1 VTRSQRLFQTLV
13 GLLILSIGSVFVA
26 NQLITSQRALPVA
39 IILPTII
46 TGATLSGRRTTS
58 LGITR
63 TERQIALSPISH
75 FLFASSILLPPLA
88 LPIVAI
94 VVPTERRSP
103 SSWLIR
109 FQRLLTMNASSLV
122 FWLAISNQ
130 SVYRDVSNQHILAFA
145 SAITTYLLVDS
156 LIVSVVMSL
165 ASSKPVLITAH
176 LNLKS
181 LLRECAEISIGCIGV
196 IFALINPLLLLFVV
210 APCCLAVN
218 HLRVNQSAQL
228 SKRDTRTG
236 LLNAFG
242 LHEFV
247 DHEFERAKRHSTELC
262 LVVLDLDFLRDVNN
276 NYGHQVGDLAISEV
290 AGQIS
295 ALTRAIDGTAR
306 IGGEEFVVIL
316 PDTNLDDATKVA
328 DRIRLGIEELQLP
341 THHGILRVTISAG
354 VARRDQDETYSELF
368 DRADAALYASK
379 RLGRNR
385 VSLAEES
392 VKTFQASQIN
402 TN

>member
-1 VTRSQRLFQTLV
+1 MTRSQRLFQTLV
-13 GLLILSIGSVFVA
+13 GFLILSVGSVFVA

-63 TERQIALSPISH
+63 SERQIALSPISH

-130 SVYRDVSNQHILAFA
+130 AVDKDFSNQHILAFA
-145 SAITTYLLVDS
+145 LAITTYLLVDS

-165 ASSKPVLITAH
+165 ASQRAVLITAH
-176 LNLKS
+176 WNLKS
-181 LLRECAEISIGCIGV
+181 SLRECAEISIGCIGAM
-196 IFALINPLLLLFVV
+196 FALINPLLLLFVV

-228 SKRDTRTG
+228 SKRDARTG

-247 DHEFERAKRHSTELC
+247 DHEFERAKRHATDLC

-276 NYGHQVGDLAISEV
+276 NYGHQVGDIAINAV
-290 AGQIS
+290 AKQIS
-295 ALTRAIDGTAR
+295 ALTRTIDATAR
-306 IGGEEFVVIL
+306 IGGEEFVVLL

-328 DRIRLGIEELQLP
+328 ERIRLGIEDLQLP
-341 THHGILRVTISAG
+341 THQGILRVTISAG

-385 VSLAEES
+385 VSLADES
-392 VKTFQASQIN
+392 VKTFQANQIN

>member
-13 GLLILSIGSVFVA
+13 GFLILSIGSVFVA

-39 IILPTII
+39 ITLPAII
-46 TGATLSGRRTTS
+46 AGATVSSRRTSS

-63 TERQIALSPISH
+63 SERQIALSPIGH

-109 FQRLLTMNASSLV
+109 FQRLLTMNAASLV
-122 FWLAISNQ
+122 FWLAINNQ
-130 SVYRDVSNQHILAFA
+130 PVYRDVSNQHILAFA
-145 SAITTYLLVDS
+145 LAITTYLLVDS

-176 LNLKS
+176 WNLKS
-181 LLRECAEISIGCIGV
+181 LLRECAEISIGCIGA
-196 IFALINPLLLLFVV
+196 IFVLINPLLLFFVV
-210 APCCLAVN
+210 TPCCLAVD

-228 SKRDTRTG
+228 SKRDARTG

-247 DHEFERAKRHSTELC
+247 DHEFERAKRHSTDLC

-276 NYGHQVGDLAISEV
+276 NYGHQVGDLAISAV
-290 AGQIS
+290 AKQIS
-295 ALTRAIDGTAR
+295 ALTRTIDATAR
-306 IGGEEFVVIL
+306 IGGEEFVVLL

-328 DRIRLGIEELQLP
+328 ERIRLGIEELLLP
-341 THHGILRVTISAG
+341 THRGILRVTISAG
-354 VARRDQDETYSELF
+354 VAYRHQDETYSDLF
-368 DRADAALYASK
+368 DRADAALYVSK

-385 VSLAEES
+385 VSLADKS
-392 VKTFQASQIN
+392 VKTFQANQIN

>member
-1 VTRSQRLFQTLV
+1 MTRSQRLFQTLV

-63 TERQIALSPISH
+63 SERQIALSPISH

-130 SVYRDVSNQHILAFA
+130 AVDNDFSNQHILAFA

-165 ASSKPVLITAH
+165 VSQKPVLITAH
-176 LNLKS
+176 WNLKS
-181 LLRECAEISIGCIGV
+181 LLRECAEISIGCIGA

-276 NYGHQVGDLAISEV
+276 NYGHQVGDIAINAV
-290 AGQIS
+290 AKQIS
-295 ALTRAIDGTAR
+295 ALTRTIDATAR
-306 IGGEEFVVIL
+306 IGGEEFVVLL

-328 DRIRLGIEELQLP
+328 ERIRIGIEDLQLT

-385 VSLAEES
+385 VSLADES
-392 VKTFQASQIN
+392 AKTFQANQIN

>member
-1 VTRSQRLFQTLV
+1 
-13 GLLILSIGSVFVA
+13 
-26 NQLITSQRALPVA
+26 VA
-39 IILPTII
+39 ITLPAII
-46 TGATLSGRRTTS
+46 AGATVSGRQTSS

-63 TERQIALSPISH
+63 SERQIALSPIGH

-88 LPIVAI
+88 LPIVAF
-94 VVPTERRSP
+94 VVPTERKSP

-109 FQRLLTMNASSLV
+109 FQRLLTMNAASLV
-122 FWLAISNQ
+122 FWLVIINQ
-130 SVYRDVSNQHILAFA
+130 PVNKDFSNQHILAFA
-145 SAITTYLLVDS
+145 LAITTYLLVDS
-156 LIVSVVMSL
+156 LIVSFVMSL
-165 ASSKPVLITAH
+165 ASQRAVLITAH
-176 LNLKS
+176 WNLKS
-181 LLRECAEISIGCIGV
+181 LLRECAEISIGCIGAM
-196 IFALINPLLLLFVV
+196 FALINPLLLLFVV

-228 SKRDTRTG
+228 SKRDARTG

-247 DHEFERAKRHSTELC
+247 DHEFERAQRHATDLC

-276 NYGHQVGDLAISEV
+276 NYGHQVGDIAINAV
-290 AGQIS
+290 AKQIS
-295 ALTRAIDGTAR
+295 ALTRTIDATAR
-306 IGGEEFVVIL
+306 IGGEEFVVLL

-328 DRIRLGIEELQLP
+328 ERIRLGIEDLQLP
-341 THHGILRVTISAG
+341 THQGILRVTISAG

-385 VSLAEES
+385 VSLADES
-392 VKTFQASQIN
+392 VKTFQANQIN

>member
-1 VTRSQRLFQTLV
+1 MTRSQRLFQTLV
-13 GLLILSIGSVFVA
+13 GFLILSIGSVFVA

-39 IILPTII
+39 ITLPAII
-46 TGATLSGRRTTS
+46 AGATVSSRRTSS

-63 TERQIALSPISH
+63 SERQIALSPIGH

-109 FQRLLTMNASSLV
+109 FQRLLTMNAASLV
-122 FWLAISNQ
+122 FWLAINNQ
-130 SVYRDVSNQHILAFA
+130 PVYRDVSNQHILAFA
-145 SAITTYLLVDS
+145 LAITTYLLVDS

-176 LNLKS
+176 WNLKS
-181 LLRECAEISIGCIGV
+181 LLRECAEISIGCIGA
-196 IFALINPLLLLFVV
+196 IFVLINPLLLFFVV
-210 APCCLAVN
+210 TPCCLAVD

-228 SKRDTRTG
+228 SKRDARTG

-247 DHEFERAKRHSTELC
+247 DHEFERAKRHSTDLC

-276 NYGHQVGDLAISEV
+276 NYGHQVGDLAISAV
-290 AGQIS
+290 AKQIS
-295 ALTRAIDGTAR
+295 ALTRTIDATAR
-306 IGGEEFVVIL
+306 IGGEEFVVLL

-328 DRIRLGIEELQLP
+328 ERIRIGIEDLQLP
-341 THHGILRVTISAG
+341 THQGILRVTISAG
-354 VARRDQDETYSELF
+354 VALRSQHETYAELF

-385 VSLAEES
+385 VSLADES
-392 VKTFQASQIN
+392 VKTFQANQIN

>member
-1 VTRSQRLFQTLV
+1 MTRYQRLLQTLV
-13 GLLILSIGSVFVA
+13 GLLVLSIGSVLVA
-26 NQLITSQRALPVA
+26 NQLITSQRALPLA
-39 IILPTII
+39 IILTAII
-46 TGATLSGRRTTS
+46 AGATMSGRRTTS

-63 TERQIALSPISH
+63 SERQIALSPISH

-94 VVPTERRSP
+94 VIPTERRSP

-109 FQRLLTMNASSLV
+109 FQRLLTMNASSVV
-122 FWLAISNQ
+122 FWLVISNQ
-130 SVYRDVSNQHILAFA
+130 PAGQDLSNQHILGFA
-145 SAITTYLLVDS
+145 LAITTYLLVDS

-165 ASSKPVLITAH
+165 ASPKPVLITAH
-176 LNLKS
+176 WNLKS
-181 LLRECAEISIGCIGV
+181 LLRECAEISIGCIGA

-210 APCCLAVN
+210 TPCCLAVD

-236 LLNAFG
+236 LLNACG
-242 LHEFV
+242 LQEFV
-247 DHEFERAKRHSTELC
+247 AHEFERAKRHSTDLC

-290 AGQIS
+290 ARQIS
-295 ALTRAIDGTAR
+295 ALTRTIDGTAR
-306 IGGEEFVVIL
+306 IGGEEFVVVL
-316 PDTNLDDATKVA
+316 PDTNLDGAVKVA
-328 DRIRLGIEELQLP
+328 DRIRLGIEELHLP
-341 THHGILRVTISAG
+341 THRGMLRITISAG
-354 VARRDQDETYSELF
+354 VAYRHQDETYSGLF

-379 RLGRNR
+379 RSGRNR

>member
-1 VTRSQRLFQTLV
+1 VL
-13 GLLILSIGSVFVA
+13 VA
-26 NQLITSQRALPVA
+26 NQLITSQRALPLA
-39 IILPTII
+39 IILTAII
-46 TGATLSGRRTTS
+46 AGATMSERQTTS

-63 TERQIALSPISH
+63 SERQIALSPISH

-94 VVPTERRSP
+94 VIPTERRSP

-109 FQRLLTMNASSLV
+109 FQRLLTMNASSVV
-122 FWLAISNQ
+122 FWLVISNQ
-130 SVYRDVSNQHILAFA
+130 PAGQDLSNQHILGFA
-145 SAITTYLLVDS
+145 LAITTYLLVDS

-165 ASSKPVLITAH
+165 ASPKPVLITAH
-176 LNLKS
+176 WNLKS
-181 LLRECAEISIGCIGV
+181 LLRECAEISIGCIGA

-210 APCCLAVN
+210 TPCCLAVD

-228 SKRDTRTG
+228 SKRDARTG
-236 LLNAFG
+236 LLNACG
-242 LHEFV
+242 LQEFV
-247 DHEFERAKRHSTELC
+247 AHEFERAKRHSTDLC

-290 AGQIS
+290 ARQIS
-295 ALTRAIDGTAR
+295 ALTRTIDGTAR
-306 IGGEEFVVIL
+306 IGGEEFVVVL
-316 PDTNLDDATKVA
+316 PDTNLDGAVKVA
-328 DRIRLGIEELQLP
+328 DRVRLGIEELHLP
-341 THHGILRVTISAG
+341 THRGMLRITISVG
-354 VARRDQDETYSELF
+354 VAYRQQDETYSELF

-379 RLGRNR
+379 RSGRNR

>member
-1 VTRSQRLFQTLV
+1 MTRSQRLFQTLV

-26 NQLITSQRALPVA
+26 NQLITSQRTLPVA

-165 ASSKPVLITAH
+165 VSQKPVLITAH
-176 LNLKS
+176 WNLKS

-385 VSLAEES
+385 VSLADES
-392 VKTFQASQIN
+392 AKTFQANQIN

>member
-58 LGITR
+58 MGITR

-165 ASSKPVLITAH
+165 VSQKPVLITAH
-176 LNLKS
+176 WNLKS

-385 VSLAEES
+385 VSLADES
-392 VKTFQASQIN
+392 AKTFQANQIN

>member
-1 VTRSQRLFQTLV
+1 
-13 GLLILSIGSVFVA
+13 VFVA

-39 IILPTII
+39 ITLPAII
-46 TGATLSGRRTTS
+46 AGATLSGRRTTS

-63 TERQIALSPISH
+63 SERQIALSPIGH

-88 LPIVAI
+88 LPIVAF
-94 VVPTERRSP
+94 VVPTERKLP

-122 FWLAISNQ
+122 FWLAINNQ
-130 SVYRDVSNQHILAFA
+130 PVDKDFSDQHILAFA
-145 SAITTYLLVDS
+145 LAITTCLLVDS

-165 ASSKPVLITAH
+165 ASQKAVLITAH
-176 LNLKS
+176 WNLKS
-181 LLRECAEISIGCIGV
+181 LLRECAEISIGCIGA
-196 IFALINPLLLLFVV
+196 IFVLINPLLLFFVV
-210 APCCLAVN
+210 TPCCLAVD

-247 DHEFERAKRHSTELC
+247 DHEFERAKRHSTDLC

-354 VARRDQDETYSELF
+354 VARREQDETYSELF

-379 RLGRNR
+379 RSGRNR

-392 VKTFQASQIN
+392 VKTFQANQIN

>member
-1 VTRSQRLFQTLV
+1 MTRYQRLLQTLV
-13 GLLILSIGSVFVA
+13 GLLVLSIGSVLFA
-26 NQLITSQRALPVA
+26 NQLITSQRALPLA
-39 IILPTII
+39 IILPAII
-46 TGATLSGRRTTS
+46 AGATMSGRRTTS

-63 TERQIALSPISH
+63 SERQIALSPISH

-94 VVPTERRSP
+94 VIPTERRSP

-109 FQRLLTMNASSLV
+109 FQRLLTMNASSVV
-122 FWLAISNQ
+122 FWLVISNQ
-130 SVYRDVSNQHILAFA
+130 PAGQDLSNQHILGFA
-145 SAITTYLLVDS
+145 LAITTYLLVDS

-165 ASSKPVLITAH
+165 ASPKPVLITAH
-176 LNLKS
+176 WNLKS
-181 LLRECAEISIGCIGV
+181 LLRECAEISIGCIGA

-210 APCCLAVN
+210 TPCCLAVD

-228 SKRDTRTG
+228 SKRDARTG
-236 LLNAFG
+236 LLNACG
-242 LHEFV
+242 LQEFV
-247 DHEFERAKRHSTELC
+247 AHEFERAKRHSTDLC

-290 AGQIS
+290 ARQIS
-295 ALTRAIDGTAR
+295 ALTRTIDGTAR
-306 IGGEEFVVIL
+306 IGGEEFVVVL
-316 PDTNLDDATKVA
+316 PDTNLDGAVKVA
-328 DRIRLGIEELQLP
+328 DRVRLGIEELHLP
-341 THHGILRVTISAG
+341 THRGMLRITISVG
-354 VARRDQDETYSELF
+354 VAYRQQDETYSELF

-379 RLGRNR
+379 RSGRNR

>member
-1 VTRSQRLFQTLV
+1 
-13 GLLILSIGSVFVA
+13 
-26 NQLITSQRALPVA
+26 VA
-39 IILPTII
+39 ITLPAII
-46 TGATLSGRRTTS
+46 AGATVSGRRTSS

-63 TERQIALSPISH
+63 SERQIALSPIGH

-109 FQRLLTMNASSLV
+109 FQRLLTMNAASLV
-122 FWLAISNQ
+122 FWLAINNQ
-130 SVYRDVSNQHILAFA
+130 PVYRDVSNQHILAFA
-145 SAITTYLLVDS
+145 LAITTYLLVDS

-176 LNLKS
+176 WNLKS
-181 LLRECAEISIGCIGV
+181 LLRECAEISIGCIGA
-196 IFALINPLLLLFVV
+196 IFVLINPLLLFFVV
-210 APCCLAVN
+210 TPCCLAVD

-228 SKRDTRTG
+228 SKRDARTG

-247 DHEFERAKRHSTELC
+247 DHEFERAKRHSTDLC

-276 NYGHQVGDLAISEV
+276 NYGHQVGDLAISAV
-290 AGQIS
+290 AKQIA
-295 ALTRAIDGTAR
+295 ALTRTIDATAR
-306 IGGEEFVVIL
+306 IGGEEFVVLL

-328 DRIRLGIEELQLP
+328 ERIRIGIEDLQLP
-341 THHGILRVTISAG
+341 THQGILRVTISAG
-354 VARRDQDETYSELF
+354 VALRSQHETYAELF

-385 VSLAEES
+385 VSLADES
-392 VKTFQASQIN
+392 VKTFQANQIN

>member
-1 VTRSQRLFQTLV
+1 MTRSQRLFQTLV

-165 ASSKPVLITAH
+165 VSQKPVLITAH
-176 LNLKS
+176 WNLKS

-385 VSLAEES
+385 VSLADES
-392 VKTFQASQIN
+392 VKTFQANQIN

>member
-1 VTRSQRLFQTLV
+1 
-13 GLLILSIGSVFVA
+13 
-26 NQLITSQRALPVA
+26 VA
-39 IILPTII
+39 ITLPAII
-46 TGATLSGRRTTS
+46 AGATLSGRRTTS

-63 TERQIALSPISH
+63 SERQIALSPIGH

-88 LPIVAI
+88 LPIVAF
-94 VVPTERRSP
+94 VVPTERKLP

-122 FWLAISNQ
+122 FWLAINNQ
-130 SVYRDVSNQHILAFA
+130 PVDKDFSDQHILAFA
-145 SAITTYLLVDS
+145 LAITTCLLVDS

-165 ASSKPVLITAH
+165 ASQKAVLITAH
-176 LNLKS
+176 WNLKS
-181 LLRECAEISIGCIGV
+181 LLRECAEISIGCIGA

-210 APCCLAVN
+210 TPCCLAVD

-236 LLNAFG
+236 LLNSIG
-242 LHEFV
+242 LQEIV
-247 DHEFERAKRHSTELC
+247 DHEFERAKRHSTDLC

-290 AGQIS
+290 ARQIS

-306 IGGEEFVVIL
+306 IGGEEFVVLL

-354 VARRDQDETYSELF
+354 VALRSQHETYAELF

-385 VSLAEES
+385 VSLADES
-392 VKTFQASQIN
+392 VKTFQANQIN

>member
-1 VTRSQRLFQTLV
+1 MTRSQRLFQTLV
-13 GLLILSIGSVFVA
+13 GFLILSIGSVFVA

-39 IILPTII
+39 ITLPAII
-46 TGATLSGRRTTS
+46 AGATVSSRRTSS

-63 TERQIALSPISH
+63 SERQIALSPIGH

-109 FQRLLTMNASSLV
+109 FQRLLTMNAASLV
-122 FWLAISNQ
+122 FWLAINNQ
-130 SVYRDVSNQHILAFA
+130 PVYRDLSNQHILAFA
-145 SAITTYLLVDS
+145 LAITTYLLVGS

-165 ASSKPVLITAH
+165 ASQKPVLITAH
-176 LNLKS
+176 WNLES

-218 HLRVNQSAQL
+218 HLRVKQSAQL

-247 DHEFERAKRHSTELC
+247 DHEFERAKRHATDLC

-276 NYGHQVGDLAISEV
+276 NYGHQVGDIAINAV
-290 AGQIS
+290 AKQIS
-295 ALTRAIDGTAR
+295 ALTRTIDATAR
-306 IGGEEFVVIL
+306 IGGEEFVVLL

-328 DRIRLGIEELQLP
+328 ERIRLGIEELLLP
-341 THHGILRVTISAG
+341 THRGILRVTISAG
-354 VARRDQDETYSELF
+354 VAYRHQDETYSDLF
-368 DRADAALYASK
+368 DRADAALYVSK

-385 VSLAEES
+385 VSLADKS
-392 VKTFQASQIN
+392 VKTFQANQIN

>member
-1 VTRSQRLFQTLV
+1 MTRYQRLLQTLV
-13 GLLILSIGSVFVA
+13 GLLVLSIGSVLFT
-26 NQLITSQRALPVA
+26 NQLIASQRALPLTITLPA
-39 IILPTII
+39 IIA
-46 TGATLSGRRTTS
+46 GAALSGRRTTS

-63 TERQIALSPISH
+63 SERQIALSPISH

-94 VVPTERRSP
+94 VIPTERRSP

-109 FQRLLTMNASSLV
+109 FQRLLTMNASSVV
-122 FWLAISNQ
+122 FWLVISNQ
-130 SVYRDVSNQHILAFA
+130 PAGEDLSNQHILGFA
-145 SAITTYLLVDS
+145 LAITTYLLVDS

-165 ASSKPVLITAH
+165 ASPKPVLITAH
-176 LNLKS
+176 WNLKS
-181 LLRECAEISIGCIGV
+181 LLRECAEISIGCIGA

-210 APCCLAVN
+210 TPCCLAVD

-236 LLNAFG
+236 LLNACG
-242 LHEFV
+242 LQEFV
-247 DHEFERAKRHSTELC
+247 AHEFERAKRHSTDLC

-290 AGQIS
+290 ARQIS
-295 ALTRAIDGTAR
+295 ALTRTIDGTAR
-306 IGGEEFVVIL
+306 IGGEEFVVVL
-316 PDTNLDDATKVA
+316 PDTNLDGAAKVA
-328 DRIRLGIEELQLP
+328 DRIRLGIEELHLP
-341 THHGILRVTISAG
+341 THRGMLRITISAG
-354 VARRDQDETYSELF
+354 VAYRHQDETYSEFF

-379 RLGRNR
+379 RSGRNR
-385 VSLAEES
+385 VSLADES
-392 VKTFQASQIN
+392 VKTFQANQIN

>member
-1 VTRSQRLFQTLV
+1 MTRSQRLFQTLV
-13 GLLILSIGSVFVA
+13 GFLILSIGSVFVA

-39 IILPTII
+39 ITLPAII
-46 TGATLSGRRTTS
+46 AGATVSGRRTSS

-63 TERQIALSPISH
+63 SERQIALSPIGH
-75 FLFASSILLPPLA
+75 FLFASSILLPPFA
-88 LPIVAI
+88 LPIVAF
-94 VVPTERRSP
+94 VVPTGRRSP

-109 FQRLLTMNASSLV
+109 FQRLLTMNAASFV

-130 SVYRDVSNQHILAFA
+130 DVYRDVSNQHILAFA
-145 SAITTYLLVDS
+145 FAITTYLLVDS

-165 ASSKPVLITAH
+165 VSQKPVLITAH
-176 LNLKS
+176 WNLKS
-181 LLRECAEISIGCIGV
+181 LLRECAEISIGCIGAM
-196 IFALINPLLLLFVV
+196 FALINPLLLLFVV

-247 DHEFERAKRHSTELC
+247 DHEFERAKRHATDLC

-276 NYGHQVGDLAISEV
+276 NYGHQVGDIAINAV
-290 AGQIS
+290 AKQIS
-295 ALTRAIDGTAR
+295 ALTRTIDATAR
-306 IGGEEFVVIL
+306 IGGEEFVVLL

-328 DRIRLGIEELQLP
+328 ERIRIGIEDLQLP
-341 THHGILRVTISAG
+341 THQGILRVTISAG
-354 VARRDQDETYSELF
+354 VALRSQHETYAELF

-385 VSLAEES
+385 VSLADES
-392 VKTFQASQIN
+392 VKTFQANQIN